1 MTTWQTDIIDTEKL
15 ALAALSQLFREH
27 GRPVSM
33 AADGLE
39 IWFEPAGVT
48 TDAKPIPAPAPTE
61 SEAWH
66 TVARLTASL
75 ARMGQF
81 VTRGVIWH
89 EDVKWNATCRLE
101 RQEYA
106 QPKQSIWPWA
116 D

>member
-15 ALAALSQLFREH
+15 ALDALRQLFRPY

-39 IWFEPAGVT
+39 IWFEPFCI
-48 TDAKPIPAPAPTE
+48 TDRPNPGPVPAPTE

-66 TVARLTASL
+66 TTARLTASL

-81 VTRGVIWH
+81 VTRGIVWY
-89 EDVKWNATCRLE
+89 EDVKWSVTCRRG
-101 RQEYA
+101 RQEYVR
-106 QPKQSIWPWA
+106 PTQSIWPWA